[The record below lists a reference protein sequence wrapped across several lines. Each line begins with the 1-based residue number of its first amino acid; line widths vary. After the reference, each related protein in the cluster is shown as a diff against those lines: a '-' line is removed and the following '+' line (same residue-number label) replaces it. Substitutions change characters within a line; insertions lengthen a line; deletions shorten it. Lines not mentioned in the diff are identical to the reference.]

1 MFSQSSELRSG
12 NNDCDWQQKEKEKIW
27 NVAWIIL
34 ASAAFRSAAT
44 GLNNES
50 DKLDFVAQFDISTE
64 IICDNWSSMN
74 FNHHEFM
81 IMFLLWQWV
90 CVNIISVEGG
100 KSFDQNVGERW
111 PGIIHHI

>member
-1 MFSQSSELRSG
+1 
-12 NNDCDWQQKEKEKIW
+12 
-27 NVAWIIL
+27 
-34 ASAAFRSAAT
+34 
-44 GLNNES
+44 
-50 DKLDFVAQFDISTE
+50 
-64 IICDNWSSMN
+64 
-74 FNHHEFM
+74 M